1 MQEYSTMTYETNF
14 YNSPYLNYDG
24 SSIHISSPHT
34 QGGLVDPP
42 NQTVTKRHLKVNNRI
57 KHYENKLFSR
67 LNKKK
72 SQKASTE
79 PPKETHSSLPTE
91 LIIPRRESRRSRSRS
106 RSLERSYVKNDP
118 PVSSQ
123 LPAYQYQYERHD
135 SGQTPYYDR
144 RRSNEYEQTPSQKFD
159 NNQNKSRN
167 RRSRSLERFINE
179 GNNRNMNHIT
189 TSARSLEPSSKSIS
203 QRRKEIGLIDDLDYR
218 QTSQMAPVQ
227 SPPQLKIIPQ
237 RQDDVRLREDV
248 DYIQNTQTPPMED
261 LPAVE
266 KRVTFEDDL
275 PSPEEPRIKD
285 KREYVD
291 EFVDNNDAVDTHPQ
305 DYQAYSN
312 QYADVDRR
320 RRDFAESREDNST
333 GYHSRSQSSI
343 ISRGRNRSPQKRV
356 TFVDDES
363 SDISS
368 YSEKSDLSIVRVP
381 SQMSGSWKGS
391 DRKSSIKKSSDV
403 ARKYG
408 NSRSPRESKVSSR
421 HDDIKSAYSS
431 DSEDISIV
439 EHNSNR
445 NRRSRCPSSYRC
457 LEDNMPIA
465 VSVLLC
471 GIALALA

>member
-67 LNKKK
+67 LNKRK

-79 PPKETHSSLPTE
+79 SPKENHISLPTE
-91 LIIPRRESRRSRSRS
+91 LIIPRRESKRS

-123 LPAYQYQYERHD
+123 LPSYQYQYERHD
-135 SGQTPYYDR
+135 SGRTPHYNR
-144 RRSNEYEQTPSQKFD
+144 RRSNEYEKNTLQKFD
-159 NNQNKSRN
+159 NNQNRSRN

-179 GNNRNMNHIT
+179 GNNRSMNHIN

-203 QRRKEIGLIDDLDYR
+203 QRRKEIGLIENIDYR

-237 RQDDVRLREDV
+237 RQDDVRMRDDV
-248 DYIQNTQTPPMED
+248 DYTQNTQTPPTED
-261 LPAVE
+261 LPVVE

-275 PSPEEPRIKD
+275 SSPEEPRIKD
-285 KREYVD
+285 KREYEE
-291 EFVDNNDAVDTHPQ
+291 EFADNNDAVDTHPQ

-320 RRDFAESREDNST
+320 RQEFAESREC
-333 GYHSRSQSSI
+333 
-343 ISRGRNRSPQKRV
+343 K
-356 TFVDDES
+356 
-363 SDISS
+363 
-368 YSEKSDLSIVRVP
+368 
-381 SQMSGSWKGS
+381 
-391 DRKSSIKKSSDV
+391 
-403 ARKYG
+403 
-408 NSRSPRESKVSSR
+408 
-421 HDDIKSAYSS
+421 
-431 DSEDISIV
+431 
-439 EHNSNR
+439 
-445 NRRSRCPSSYRC
+445 
-457 LEDNMPIA
+457 
-465 VSVLLC
+465 
-471 GIALALA
+471 